1 VGWCI
6 QPKKAKAATIAKTST
21 TTTGTFF
28 NKMKHVIFGAIFG
41 LIFTIIPSDKAAMFY
56 LGTIFGILGV
66 WLYNILS
73 DDKKS

>member
-21 TTTGTFF
+21 TTGTFF
-28 NKMKHVIFGAIFG
+28 NRMKHVIFGAIFG

-56 LGTIFGILGV
+56 LGTIVGILGV

>member
-1 VGWCI
+1 
-6 QPKKAKAATIAKTST
+6 
-21 TTTGTFF
+21 
-28 NKMKHVIFGAIFG
+28 MKHVIFGAIFG